1 MALIKHETPRSPDIF
16 EHWFGRWPDW
26 FRRPMMVWPEGMED
40 VLRVD
45 EYREN
50 GTLVIKA
57 EMAGIDP
64 DKDVEITASDGTL
77 HIEAHRRAEEK
88 EEGKDYFRRE
98 LRYGSFSRDLPLPEG
113 CSESDVKA
121 SYKDGILEI
130 RVPAP
135 KPAVKEPARR
145 IPVEKV

>member
-1 MALIKHETPRSPDIF
+1 MAVTKHEARRSPDTF

-26 FRRPMMVWPEGMED
+26 FRRPMLVWPDEMDD
-40 VLRVD
+40 VLKVD

-64 DKDVEITASDGTL
+64 EKDVEITASDGTL
-77 HIEAHRRAEEK
+77 HIEAHKTAEEK

-98 LRYGSFSRDLPLPEG
+98 LRYGSFSRNLPLPEG
-113 CSESDVKA
+113 CSEADVKA

-135 KPAVKEPARR
+135 KAAVEEPARK
-145 IPVEKV
+145 IPVQKG